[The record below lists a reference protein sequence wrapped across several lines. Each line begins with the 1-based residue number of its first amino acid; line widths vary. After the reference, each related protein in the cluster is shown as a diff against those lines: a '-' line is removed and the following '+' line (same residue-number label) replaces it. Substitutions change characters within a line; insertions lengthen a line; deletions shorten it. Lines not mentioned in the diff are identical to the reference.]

1 MPVRRAGV
9 RLPVEFG
16 PASDVVF
23 ADEVGADRLGAGE
36 GGLVHVRHRQ
46 ADRLRL
52 ESSTR
57 TSNICASSGS
67 EIRVTTAP
75 LLRWNSTR
83 PSASRRLRASRTGIL
98 LTLKSCAM
106 SSWRIGSSSAKCPA
120 MIASR
125 RCLAMISEAEGAMP
139 RLGALSMERGKRGNL
154 RGVGNV
160 RDIVYER
167 SAAAAAGWRLL
178 RRRVGRL
185 QWASVAH
192 VSQGETLFRKVR
204 GEAGQ

>member
-1 MPVRRAGV
+1 MRFVEAGV
-9 RLPVEFG
+9 QLPVEFG

-52 ESSTR
+52 EQHPHFEHLRQFRFGNTR
-57 TSNICASSGS
+57 HHRALVALEQHQAFRFQALEGLADGNLADI
-67 EIRVTTAP
+67 EE
-75 LLRWNSTR
+75 LRDVVLADR
-83 PSASRRLRASRTGIL
+83 FVLGEMPGDDRFAQVLGDDLGGRR
-98 LTLKSCAM
+98 
-106 SSWRIGSSSAKCPA
+106 
-120 MIASR
+120 
-125 RCLAMISEAEGAMP
+125 AMP

>member
-1 MPVRRAGV
+1 
-9 RLPVEFG
+9 
-16 PASDVVF
+16 
-23 ADEVGADRLGAGE
+23 
-36 GGLVHVRHRQ
+36 
-46 ADRLRL
+46 
-52 ESSTR
+52 
-57 TSNICASSGS
+57 
-67 EIRVTTAP
+67 
-75 LLRWNSTR
+75 
-83 PSASRRLRASRTGIL
+83 
-98 LTLKSCAM
+98 
-106 SSWRIGSSSAKCPA
+106 

-139 RLGALSMERGKRGNL
+139 RLGALSMERGKRDNL
-154 RGVGNV
+154 HGVGNV

-167 SAAAAAGWRLL
+167 LARAAAGWRLL